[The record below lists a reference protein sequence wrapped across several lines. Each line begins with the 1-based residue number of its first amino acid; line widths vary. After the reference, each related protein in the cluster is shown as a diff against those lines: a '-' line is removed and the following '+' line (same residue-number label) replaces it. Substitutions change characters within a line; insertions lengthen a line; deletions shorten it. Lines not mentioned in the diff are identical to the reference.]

1 MFIYSFIYEMNNSHE
16 AFTLFLDKQKD
27 IYLDL
32 KAVSIKC
39 HIKQITPFTKSHLE
53 KG

>member
-39 HIKQITPFTKSHLE
+39 HIKQITPFTK
-53 KG
+53 KIK